1 MAVVIVEGILSSRSQ
16 AVNETAVEVG
26 GHATMRIMAIDRA
39 PEPSQFRVALFVGP
53 QPVEGKPFTSS
64 CVFNVKKRSWKG
76 GIQVAVVITQ
86 SQIDTLIT
94 DVDFS
99 RWLALALADRADE
112 DRLSHQ
118 KRAHELFIQAV
129 CWCKLD
135 LALQSGI
142 TQENQCLADDTWIP
156 EVRDT
161 VIKRTN
167 FITSYIASELDLV
180 LRDVTA
186 P

>member
-1 MAVVIVEGILSSRSQ
+1 MHAMIVE
-16 AVNETAVEVG
+16 T
-26 GHATMRIMAIDRA
+26 A
-39 PEPSQFRVALFVGP
+39 PEPSQFRVTLFVGP

-64 CVFNVKKRSWKG
+64 CIFNVKKRSWKG

-86 SQIDTLIT
+86 SQIDRLST

-99 RWLALALADRADE
+99 RWLALALIDLADH

-118 KRAHELFIQAV
+118 ERAHELFIQAV

-142 TQENQCLADDTWIP
+142 TQENQCLADDTWVA
-156 EVRDT
+156 EVRDA

-167 FITSYIASELDLV
+167 FITSYIVSELDLV
-180 LRDVTA
+180 SRDVTA

>member
-1 MAVVIVEGILSSRSQ
+1 VVIVEGIISSRYQ
-16 AVNETAVEVG
+16 PVNETAIGTG
-26 GHATMRIMAIDRA
+26 GHATMRTMAVEHA
-39 PEPSQFRVALFVGP
+39 PEPSQFRVTLFVGP

-76 GIQVAVVITQ
+76 GIQIAVAITR
-86 SQIDTLIT
+86 SQIDVLST

-99 RWLALALADRADE
+99 RWLALALIGLSDE

-118 KRAHELFIQAV
+118 TRARELFIQAV

-142 TQENQCLADDTWIP
+142 TQENQFFSDEAWIP

-161 VIKRTN
+161 VLKRTN

>member
-1 MAVVIVEGILSSRSQ
+1 MC
-16 AVNETAVEVG
+16 T
-26 GHATMRIMAIDRA
+26 MAIEPA
-39 PEPSQFRVALFVGP
+39 PESSQFRVTLFVGP

-86 SQIDTLIT
+86 SQIDTLST

-99 RWLALALADRADE
+99 RWLALALADLADE

-118 KRAHELFIQAV
+118 RRAHELFIQAV

-142 TQENQCLADDTWIP
+142 TQENQCLADDIWIS

>member
-1 MAVVIVEGILSSRSQ
+1 MRTMAVEP
-16 AVNETAVEVG
+16 
-26 GHATMRIMAIDRA
+26 A
-39 PEPSQFRVALFVGP
+39 PEPSQFRVTLFVGP

-86 SQIDTLIT
+86 RQIDTLST

-99 RWLALALADRADE
+99 RWLALALADLAHK

-142 TQENQCLADDTWIP
+142 TQENQCLVDDTWIP
-156 EVRDT
+156 EVRYT

>member
-1 MAVVIVEGILSSRSQ
+1 MRTMAVEP
-16 AVNETAVEVG
+16 
-26 GHATMRIMAIDRA
+26 A
-39 PEPSQFRVALFVGP
+39 PEPSQFRVTLFVGP
-53 QPVEGKPFTSS
+53 QPVEGKPFTFS

-86 SQIDTLIT
+86 RQIDTLST
-94 DVDFS
+94 DVDFF
-99 RWLALALADRADE
+99 RWLALALADLADE

-142 TQENQCLADDTWIP
+142 TQENQCLVDDIWIP

>member
-1 MAVVIVEGILSSRSQ
+1 MDID
-16 AVNETAVEVG
+16 
-26 GHATMRIMAIDRA
+26 GHATMHAMAAEPA
-39 PEPSQFRVALFVGP
+39 PEPSQFRVTLFVGP
-53 QPVEGKPFTSS
+53 QPVEGKPFTFS

-76 GIQVAVVITQ
+76 GIQVAVVVTQ
-86 SQIDTLIT
+86 PQIDTLST

-99 RWLALALADRADE
+99 RWLALALADLSDE
-112 DRLSHQ
+112 DRRSHQ

-135 LALQSGI
+135 LVLQSGI
-142 TQENQCLADDTWIP
+142 TQENQYLADDTLIL

-161 VIKRTN
+161 VIKRMN
-167 FITSYIASELDLV
+167 FITSYIASELDLA

>member
-1 MAVVIVEGILSSRSQ
+1 MCTMAVEP
-16 AVNETAVEVG
+16 
-26 GHATMRIMAIDRA
+26 A
-39 PEPSQFRVALFVGP
+39 PEPSQFRVTLFVGP
-53 QPVEGKPFTSS
+53 QPVEGQPFTSS

-86 SQIDTLIT
+86 SQIDTLST

-99 RWLALALADRADE
+99 RWLALALADLADE

-142 TQENQCLADDTWIP
+142 TQENQCLADDTGIF

-180 LRDVTA
+180 LRDVIA